1 MSRSWYESSHFT
13 EKMTEVLKD
22 KVTKSGLWGDSGISL
37 VLLKHAGLT
46 TAATSWAVRA
56 TSS

>member
-22 KVTKSGLWGDSGISL
+22 KVTKDYGVTQGL
-37 VLLKHAGLT
+37 VLCCSKHAGLT